1 MSRKLAVLSL
11 AVVLGAEARA
21 QGTLAT
27 ADVPYQKFVLDNGLT
42 LVVHEDH
49 KAPIVAVNVWY
60 HVGAK
65 NERAGKTGFAHL
77 FEHLMFNGSEHYN
90 DDYFKVLERLGATDL
105 NGTTNNDR
113 TNYFQNV
120 PVSALDT
127 VLWMESDRMGHLLG
141 VIDQARLDEQRGV
154 VQNEKRQGENQP
166 YGQVFN
172 HIQENTFPKGHPY
185 SWTVIGQMEDLSAA
199 SLDDVKDW
207 FRTYYGAANA
217 TLVVAGDVTAPEV
230 KKKVETYF
238 GHIPAG
244 PPVARH
250 AAWIAKRSGQHREQM
265 QDRVPQARV
274 YKVWNTP
281 PLGSDDDARL
291 DLLAGVLASGKT
303 SRLYKRLVY
312 DDQIAT
318 DVSAF
323 QWSREIAGLF
333 VVNATAK
340 PGGDLAQVE
349 KAIDEELAR
358 LLTQGPT
365 AEEVERARVQ
375 DLAGFVRGV
384 ERIGGFGGKS
394 DVLAQSQVFL
404 GSPDAY
410 KQRNDRIR
418 AATPAELHAAAKTWL
433 SDGVYVLQ
441 VHPFPE
447 FKSAA
452 ADVDRS
458 KVPDGGTPPA
468 GRFPAFTRA
477 KLTNGLTLVV
487 AERHAVPVVSFNLL
501 VDAGYA
507 ADQMAAPGTAK
518 LAGNMLDEG
527 TQTRNALQIS
537 DALASLGAD
546 LGSGSDV
553 DTTTVTLSA
562 LKARLDPS
570 LEIFADVV
578 LNPSFPASDLDRL
591 KKQQLATIQQE
602 AVQPFGMAL
611 RVLPRLIYG
620 DKHAYGTPLT
630 GSGTSESVAKITRD
644 DVQKFHGTWF
654 KPNNATLVVVGDTT
668 LAEIQ
673 PRIEKLFA
681 AWKAGDVPKKNVA
694 AVPARSRA
702 EVYVLD
708 RPGAQQSVI
717 IAGQPAPPKANPQEI
732 AIEAFNTALG
742 GAFVSRL
749 NLNLREDKHW
759 SYGAGSFFFDA
770 RGQRPFVAYAPVQTD
785 KTKESLVEIAK
796 ELRAIRSDRP
806 VTADELKFAK
816 DKRTL
821 TLSGRWETAGAVAGS
836 LGEIVRFGY
845 DDRYFETYAGK
856 VQALSLADVAAATK
870 VLDPDR
876 MIWVVVGD
884 RSKVEAGIRELN
896 LGELRV
902 IDADG
907 VVR

>member
-1 MSRKLAVLSL
+1 
-11 AVVLGAEARA
+11 
-21 QGTLAT
+21 
-27 ADVPYQKFVLDNGLT
+27 
-42 LVVHEDH
+42 
-49 KAPIVAVNVWY
+49 
-60 HVGAK
+60 
-65 NERAGKTGFAHL
+65 
-77 FEHLMFNGSEHYN
+77 
-90 DDYFKVLERLGATDL
+90 
-105 NGTTNNDR
+105 
-113 TNYFQNV
+113 
-120 PVSALDT
+120 
-127 VLWMESDRMGHLLG
+127 
-141 VIDQARLDEQRGV
+141 
-154 VQNEKRQGENQP
+154 
-166 YGQVFN
+166 
-172 HIQENTFPKGHPY
+172 
-185 SWTVIGQMEDLSAA
+185 
-199 SLDDVKDW
+199 
-207 FRTYYGAANA
+207 
-217 TLVVAGDVTAPEV
+217 
-230 KKKVETYF
+230 
-238 GHIPAG
+238 
-244 PPVARH
+244 
-250 AAWIAKRSGQHREQM
+250 
-265 QDRVPQARV
+265 
-274 YKVWNTP
+274 
-281 PLGSDDDARL
+281 
-291 DLLAGVLASGKT
+291 
-303 SRLYKRLVY
+303 
-312 DDQIAT
+312 
-318 DVSAF
+318 
-323 QWSREIAGLF
+323 
-333 VVNATAK
+333 
-340 PGGDLAQVE
+340 
-349 KAIDEELAR
+349 
-358 LLTQGPT
+358 
-365 AEEVERARVQ
+365 
-375 DLAGFVRGV
+375 
-384 ERIGGFGGKS
+384 
-394 DVLAQSQVFL
+394 
-404 GSPDAY
+404 
-410 KQRNDRIR
+410 
-418 AATPAELHAAAKTWL
+418 
-433 SDGVYVLQ
+433 
-441 VHPFPE
+441 
-447 FKSAA
+447 
-452 ADVDRS
+452 
-458 KVPDGGTPPA
+458 
-468 GRFPAFTRA
+468 
-477 KLTNGLTLVV
+477 
-487 AERHAVPVVSFNLL
+487 
-501 VDAGYA
+501 
-507 ADQMAAPGTAK
+507 
-518 LAGNMLDEG
+518 
-527 TQTRNALQIS
+527 
-537 DALASLGAD
+537 
-546 LGSGSDV
+546 V

-591 KKQQLATIQQE
+591 KKQQLAAIQQE

-630 GSGTSESVAKITRD
+630 GSGTSESVATITRD

-717 IAGQPAPPKANPQEI
+717 IAGQPAPPKANPQEV

-770 RGQRPFVAYAPVQTD
+770 RGPRPFVAYAPVQTD

-907 VVR
+907 MVH

>member
-1 MSRKLAVLSL
+1 
-11 AVVLGAEARA
+11 
-21 QGTLAT
+21 
-27 ADVPYQKFVLDNGLT
+27 
-42 LVVHEDH
+42 
-49 KAPIVAVNVWY
+49 
-60 HVGAK
+60 
-65 NERAGKTGFAHL
+65 
-77 FEHLMFNGSEHYN
+77 
-90 DDYFKVLERLGATDL
+90 
-105 NGTTNNDR
+105 
-113 TNYFQNV
+113 
-120 PVSALDT
+120 
-127 VLWMESDRMGHLLG
+127 
-141 VIDQARLDEQRGV
+141 
-154 VQNEKRQGENQP
+154 
-166 YGQVFN
+166 
-172 HIQENTFPKGHPY
+172 
-185 SWTVIGQMEDLSAA
+185 
-199 SLDDVKDW
+199 
-207 FRTYYGAANA
+207 
-217 TLVVAGDVTAPEV
+217 
-230 KKKVETYF
+230 
-238 GHIPAG
+238 
-244 PPVARH
+244 
-250 AAWIAKRSGQHREQM
+250 
-265 QDRVPQARV
+265 
-274 YKVWNTP
+274 
-281 PLGSDDDARL
+281 
-291 DLLAGVLASGKT
+291 
-303 SRLYKRLVY
+303 
-312 DDQIAT
+312 
-318 DVSAF
+318 
-323 QWSREIAGLF
+323 
-333 VVNATAK
+333 
-340 PGGDLAQVE
+340 
-349 KAIDEELAR
+349 
-358 LLTQGPT
+358 
-365 AEEVERARVQ
+365 
-375 DLAGFVRGV
+375 
-384 ERIGGFGGKS
+384 
-394 DVLAQSQVFL
+394 
-404 GSPDAY
+404 
-410 KQRNDRIR
+410 
-418 AATPAELHAAAKTWL
+418 
-433 SDGVYVLQ
+433 
-441 VHPFPE
+441 
-447 FKSAA
+447 
-452 ADVDRS
+452 
-458 KVPDGGTPPA
+458 
-468 GRFPAFTRA
+468 
-477 KLTNGLTLVV
+477 V

-591 KKQQLATIQQE
+591 KKQQLAAIQQE

>member
-1 MSRKLAVLSL
+1 MSRRLAVLALS
-11 AVVLGAEARA
+11 VVIGAEARA
-21 QGTLAT
+21 QGIAT
-27 ADVPYQKFVLDNGLT
+27 VDIPYQKFVLDNGLT
-42 LVVHEDH
+42 LVVHEDR

-172 HIQENTFPKGHPY
+172 LIQENTFPKGHPY
-185 SWTVIGQMEDLSAA
+185 SWTVIGSMEDLSAA
-199 SLDDVKDW
+199 SLDDVKEW

-217 TLVVAGDVTAPEV
+217 TLVIAGDVIAPEV

-244 PPVARH
+244 PPIARQD
-250 AAWIAKRSGQHREQM
+250 AWIAKRSGSHRQEM

-281 PLGSDDDARL
+281 ELGTIDDARL
-291 DLLAGVLASGKT
+291 DLLSGVLASGKT

-312 DDQIAT
+312 DDQSAT
-318 DVSAF
+318 DVGAF

-333 VVNATAK
+333 VVTATAK
-340 PGGDLAQVE
+340 PGGNLAQVE
-349 KAIDEELAR
+349 RAIDEEMAKILA
-358 LLTQGPT
+358 QGPT
-365 AEEVERARVQ
+365 AEELERARVQ

-410 KQRNDRIR
+410 KARYDRVR
-418 AATPAELHAAAKTWL
+418 ATTPAEMHETAKRWL
-433 SDGVYVLQ
+433 SDGVYVLA

-447 FKSAA
+447 WKNTT
-452 ADVDRS
+452 ADVDRA
-458 KVPDGGTPPA
+458 KVPDAGTPPA
-468 GRFPAFTRA
+468 GRLPAFSRA
-477 KLTNGLTLVV
+477 KLSNGLTLVV

-501 VDAGYA
+501 VDAGFA
-507 ADQMAAPGTAK
+507 SDQMAAPGTAK

-527 TQTRNALQIS
+527 TKTRSALQIS
-537 DALASLGAD
+537 DALALLGAD
-546 LGSGSDV
+546 LGTGSDV
-553 DTTTVTLSA
+553 DTTTVSLSA
-562 LKARLDPS
+562 LKAKLDPS
-570 LEIFADVV
+570 LDIFADVV

-591 KKQQLATIQQE
+591 KKQQLAAIQQE

-620 DKHAYGTPLT
+620 DQHAYGTPLT
-630 GSGTSESVAKITRD
+630 GSGTAESVSKLTRD
-644 DVQKFHGTWF
+644 DVLRFHTTWF

-673 PRIEKLFA
+673 PRLERLFA
-681 AWKAGDVPKKNVA
+681 PWKAGDVPKKNVG
-694 AVPARSRA
+694 AVPARTRS
-702 EVYVLD
+702 EVYLLD
-708 RPGAQQSVI
+708 RPGAQQSI
-717 IAGQPAPPKANPQEI
+717 ILAGQAAPPKANPQEI

-759 SYGAGSFFFDA
+759 SYGAGSLFFDA
-770 RGQRPFVAYAPVQTD
+770 RGPRPFIAYAPVQTD
-785 KTKESLVEIAK
+785 KTKESLQEVAK
-796 ELRAIRSDRP
+796 ELKAIRGDRP
-806 VTADELKFAK
+806 VTAAELQFAK
-816 DKRTL
+816 DKRIL
-821 TLSGRWETAGAVAGS
+821 TLAGRWETAGAVAGS

-845 DDRYFETYAGK
+845 DDGYFETYPAK
-856 VQALSLADVAAATK
+856 VRALSVEEVAAATK
-870 VLDPDR
+870 LLDPDHL
-876 MIWVVVGD
+876 IWVVVGD
-884 RSKVEAGIRELN
+884 RSKIEAGIRELN

-902 IDADG
+902 VDADG
-907 VVR
+907 KVL